1 METGIVLTGGGA
13 RAAYQVGVLRG
24 ISDMYPDWETPFR
37 VIVGTSAGAINAVAL
52 AGGNAIFRHNV
63 SHMETLWSEITVH
76 SIYKSQALDIFRNMA
91 GVARRIFAGQ
101 GQGAPVSLLNNAPLR
116 RMLKGEVDF
125 GAISAAIEEG
135 RLSAVGVNACGYS
148 TGQNVCFFQGRAD
161 LGSWTVGQ
169 RAGAKT
175 QLELAHV
182 LASSAIPTVFPPVR
196 INREYFGD
204 GVTRQMAH
212 ISPALRLGAERVL
225 AIGVSANSMCPTDRP
240 GTPASPTFAQV
251 IAQVFNGMFLDTLDY
266 DIDRLRLINQ
276 LLDLIPE
283 DRQQAA
289 GLSLRPVRLLEISPS
304 HQINDIARKYM
315 DGMPLV
321 LRNLVGATDRH
332 HGTAASLAS
341 YLLFDPRFCQEL
353 INLGYQD
360 AQSHSRQI
368 ERFFHGPDTDGTG
381 QTGR

>member
-1 METGIVLTGGGA
+1 METAIVLTGGGA

-52 AGGNAIFRHNV
+52 AGGSPIFRHNV
-63 SHMETLWSEITVH
+63 SHLEGLWSEITVDR
-76 SIYKSQALDIFRNMA
+76 IYKSQPLDIFRNMT
-91 GVARRIFAGQ
+91 GVARRVLAGQ
-101 GQGAPVSLLNNAPLR
+101 GHGAPVALLNNSPLR
-116 RMLKGEVDF
+116 TMLEQEVDF
-125 GAISAAIEEG
+125 GAITTAIDEG

-148 TGQNVCFFQGRAD
+148 TGQNVCFFQGQDSLA
-161 LGSWTVGQ
+161 SWTVGQ
-169 RAGAKT
+169 RAGART
-175 QLELAHV
+175 RLELSHV
-182 LASSAIPTVFPPVR
+182 LASSAIPTVFPPVQ

-225 AIGVSANSMCPTDRP
+225 VVGVSANAMCPTERP
-240 GTPASPTFAQV
+240 GPPGSPTFAQV

-276 LLDLIPE
+276 LLELIPADKQE
-283 DRQQAA
+283 QS
-289 GLSLRPVRLLEISPS
+289 GMNLRPVDLLEISPS
-304 HQINDIARKYM
+304 HQINDIAEKYM

-341 YLLFDPRFCQEL
+341 YLLFDSRFCQEL
-353 INLGYQD
+353 IKLGYQD
-360 AQSHSRQI
+360 AQSHARQI
-368 ERFFHGPDTDGTG
+368 ERFFQEPVAEEP
-381 QTGR
+381 